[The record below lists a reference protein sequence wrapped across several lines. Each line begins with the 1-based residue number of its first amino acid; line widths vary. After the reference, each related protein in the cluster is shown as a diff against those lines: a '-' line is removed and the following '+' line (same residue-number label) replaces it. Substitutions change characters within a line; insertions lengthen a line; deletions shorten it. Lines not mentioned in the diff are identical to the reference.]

1 VGEPVGE
8 IYLRDAKL
16 QDMELL
22 FHWMNEPSV
31 RRNSVNSREISWEEH
46 NSWYQSKLESKDCDI
61 YILMQDDT
69 PVGQIRLDIREDGGW
84 ISFSVDINYRGQ
96 GFGGLLLRLLEEKV
110 QENRPELQWLR
121 AVVKKDNPVS
131 QKRFIEQGYNQMGED
146 VENSEL
152 LLYCKNI

>member
-1 VGEPVGE
+1 MGEL
-8 IYLRDAKL
+8 YLRDAML

-22 FHWMNEPSV
+22 FRWTNEPSV
-31 RRNSVNSREISWEEH
+31 RRNSVNSREITWKEH
-46 NSWYQSKLESKDCDI
+46 SSWYLGRLESKDCDI
-61 YILMQDDT
+61 YILMHEDT

-84 ISFSVDINYRGQ
+84 ISFSVDNHHRGQ

-110 QENRPELQWLR
+110 QENRPELHRLW

-131 QKRFIEQGYNQMGED
+131 QKRFIEQGYDPMGED
-146 VENSEL
+146 GENSEL